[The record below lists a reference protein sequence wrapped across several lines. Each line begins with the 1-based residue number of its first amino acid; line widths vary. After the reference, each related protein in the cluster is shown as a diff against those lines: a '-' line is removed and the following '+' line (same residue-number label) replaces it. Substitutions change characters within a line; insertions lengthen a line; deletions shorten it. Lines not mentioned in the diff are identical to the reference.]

1 MRNVAHNQDNL
12 SHNEGKYKLYLP
24 SYY

>member
-1 MRNVAHNQDNL
+1 MWNVAHNQDNL
-12 SHNEGKYKLYLP
+12 SHNEGKYNLYLP